1 MLKITICSFSWTQIR
16 TQSITKKKKTI
27 LNHMSVYRMIQY
39 DSYDTYLSI
48 VWFMSIFNMLLR
60 YEIFFTWHDM
70 IFIVRFTK
78 TIFIYMISPPLVK
91 NGWLWAPYVIT
102 QINCYTW
109 CVIDFTYIHI
119 YYLFFVFPLQDT
131 LFWGTN
137 N

>member
-1 MLKITICSFSWTQIR
+1 
-16 TQSITKKKKTI
+16 
-27 LNHMSVYRMIQY
+27 MSVYRMIQY

-91 NGWLWAPYVIT
+91 NGWLWAPCVIT

-109 CVIDFTYIHI
+109 CVIDFTYIHM
-119 YYLFFVFPLQDT
+119 YYLFLFFLSRILFFEEQIINFVPGKYHLLCWVFLSHPEPKLIPA
-131 LFWGTN
+131 
-137 N
+137 